1 MATPDPVTT
10 LPNSIYL
17 TITDDYAAS
26 WKTWEGVREFV
37 QNWYDGV
44 LDNYEQVSPP
54 RDSKRILKITAV
66 SDSLTFFNHFKK
78 RYM

>member
-1 MATPDPVTT
+1 MATPDPVPS

-54 RDSKRILKITAV
+54 RDAKKRILKIIPV
-66 SDSLTFFNHFKK
+66 SDSLTFKNYFKK
-78 RYM
+78 